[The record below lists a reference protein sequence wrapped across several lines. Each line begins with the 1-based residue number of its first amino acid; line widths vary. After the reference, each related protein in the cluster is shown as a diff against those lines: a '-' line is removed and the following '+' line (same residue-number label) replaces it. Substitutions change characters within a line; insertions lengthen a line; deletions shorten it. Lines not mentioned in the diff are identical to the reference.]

1 MLKDNK
7 GQVLVLFIIFIPALF
22 IILGMIIN
30 LGYLSLEKKIINNSI
45 KNTLK
50 YYLDNL
56 DDTSVYDK
64 SYELLSK
71 NVKDSNI
78 EIIDSPTS
86 VEITVTKIMK
96 DKYSL
101 NDSKQNIMIVYKGY
115 KDDKRIVK
123 GWFYGFK

>member
-1 MLKDNK
+1 MLRDNK
-7 GQVLVLFIIFIPALF
+7 GQVLVLFIIFIPVLF

-71 NVKDSNI
+71 NVRDSI
-78 EIIDSPTS
+78 L
-86 VEITVTKIMK
+86 K
-96 DKYSL
+96 L
-101 NDSKQNIMIVYKGY
+101 LIVLRVLK
-115 KDDKRIVK
+115 
-123 GWFYGFK
+123 

>member
-7 GQVLVLFIIFIPALF
+7 GQVLVLFIIAIPMLF

-30 LGYLSLEKKIINNSI
+30 LGYLLLEKKIISNNV
-45 KNTLK
+45 KDTLK

-78 EIIDSPTS
+78 EIVDSPTK
-86 VEITVTKIMK
+86 VEITVKKTIK

-101 NDSKQNIMIVYKGY
+101 NNNKQNIVIVYNGY

-123 GWFYGFK
+123 G

>member
-7 GQVLVLFIIFIPALF
+7 GQVLVLFIIFIPVLF

-123 GWFYGFK
+123 G

>member
-123 GWFYGFK
+123 G

>member
-7 GQVLVLFIIFIPALF
+7 GQVLVLFIIAIPMLF

-30 LGYLSLEKKIINNSI
+30 LEYLLLEKKIISNNV
-45 KNTLK
+45 KDTLK

-78 EIIDSPTS
+78 EIVDSPTK
-86 VEITVTKIMK
+86 VEITVKKTIK

-101 NDSKQNIMIVYKGY
+101 NNNKQNIVIVYNGY

-123 GWFYGFK
+123 G